1 MAKVNWSK
9 DWSVGIRVC
18 IERDGSIIL
27 SERAAELLAE
37 IGRRR
42 SITKAAKAA
51 GMSYRK
57 AWTVVQEINQAAG
70 DTLVQAAVGGVKGG
84 GAKLTERGRFA
95 QEVYD
100 EVRRTM
106 HEAAA
111 MALERTLGSANAA
124 SCLHLAAAISLQ
136 EVVGELLAVYAL
148 KQPTVKIRAVFGASN
163 ELADHVLSGAACDIF
178 ISAEQTELDR
188 LHDAKKLVPRSR
200 RTIALNGLS
209 AITQRATFAR
219 SATGLLS
226 NRIGRVA
233 LAEPACPLGK
243 YSKRYL
249 ETLDLYE
256 KLAPKVVHVDN
267 SRAVLTAV
275 TSGPVDAGL
284 AFTSDASRSRD
295 CRTLFDV
302 PPSQVSA
309 EYAAALVRTGKRS
322 REANAFLEFMLS
334 REAAKCFRRC
344 GFRGPRG

>member
-1 MAKVNWSK
+1 MAKVNWAK
-9 DWSVGIRVC
+9 DWSVGIRVR

-27 SERAAELLAE
+27 SENAAQLLAE
-37 IGRRR
+37 IRRYR

-57 AWTVVQEINQAAG
+57 AWTVVQEINQAAK

-84 GAKLTERGRFA
+84 GAKLTERGTFA

-111 MALERTLGSANAA
+111 GALQRIVGSADAA

-178 ISAEQTELDR
+178 ISAEPSELDR
-188 LHDAKKLVPRSR
+188 LHDSKRLVPRSR

-209 AITQRATFAR
+209 AISQRATIAR
-219 SATGLLS
+219 NVAGLLS
-226 NRIGRVA
+226 DRIGRVA

-249 ETLDLYE
+249 EMLGLYE
-256 KLAPKVVHVDN
+256 RLVPKVVHVDN

-275 TSGPVDAGL
+275 SSGAVDAGL
-284 AFTSDASRSRD
+284 AFTSDASRSHD

-309 EYAAALVRTGKRS
+309 EYAAALARTGKRP